1 MTNTLKTIKFICKI
15 VIATL
20 RVIVLM
26 IVIALWI
33 LQLLPSGNPRSKCK
47 IARALRSWALNG
59 VKRSLPVS
67 VARYVH

>member
-1 MTNTLKTIKFICKI
+1 MRNTLKTIKFICKI

-20 RVIVLM
+20 RVLVLVIVL
-26 IVIALWI
+26 ALWI
-33 LQLLPSGNPRSKCK
+33 LDFLPSGNPRSKCK
-47 IARALRSWALNG
+47 IARALRSWALHG

>member
-1 MTNTLKTIKFICKI
+1 MVNTLKTIKFICKI

-26 IVIALWI
+26 IVLALWV
-33 LQLLPSGNPRSKCK
+33 LDLLPKKTRSNCK
-47 IARALRSWALNG
+47 IARALRSWALAN
-59 VKRSLPVS
+59 VKRCLPVS